1 MTKKSN
7 TERVQNENKNMTH
20 IDQNQSKLLHKNIDN
35 ASTKENAENSD
46 DNSSTNSRDTNSKS
60 KKAMV
65 ILGDSILKHLNSW
78 EISKKTLRKTVR
90 FLPST
95 FQSHLQIAWRIILN
109 HLCEKSQIIQSFME
123 EQTS

>member
-1 MTKKSN
+1 MIQHRIKSNIISIQFELMTKKSN

-78 EISKKTLRKTVR
+78 EI
-90 FLPST
+90 
-95 FQSHLQIAWRIILN
+95 
-109 HLCEKSQIIQSFME
+109 
-123 EQTS
+123 